1 MAHIDVYSMPPEQ
14 KRAYL
19 GSFPAEVFYEAAKI
33 CGARLPVGRPAK
45 DTADN
50 IYRIVSITP
59 TVANAIVTRLNRLYP
74 DGFRSTANDWTDDPA
89 PSRPQAGALNGE
101 PVAPMQTPLES
112 PVSDAALQALGVRVG
127 ALESWRNGS
136 PDEFNIKGW
145 IHNAVSPVSQALA
158 DSNSRLTS
166 RIEALEKQTPIVI
179 QTPVFKSEPISGQH
193 YQFPR
198 MVKWLTLKH
207 NVMLIGPAG
216 TGKTSA
222 AVAFAD
228 AMKLPL
234 YSQPLSLDS
243 MAVLGFVIPNGDIIE
258 SEFYKAWVNGGVFL
272 WDEIS
277 MSAPDAVG
285 ALNAALANGFC
296 TLAGLGN
303 VKRHPDF
310 YCIAG
315 DNSDTGASA
324 EFSARSLLDGASL
337 DRFRRIDWPVDPLI
351 EDKVSGG
358 HSSWVAA
365 VRAIRAFITDNGIA
379 HVGATMRGVIAG
391 AEALSAGCFT
401 RTEILEDTMRKGV
414 LVAEWSRVVSL
425 PAVRAFLQGA

>member
-1 MAHIDVYSMPPEQ
+1 MTPNEIYSLTPEQ

-74 DGFRSTANDWTDDPA
+74 NGFQSTANDWTDGPA
-89 PSRPQAGALNGE
+89 PIPAPVPVPVQAPQ
-101 PVAPMQTPLES
+101 ES
-112 PVSDAALQALGVRVG
+112 PQNPVSDAALQALGVRVE
-127 ALESWRNGS
+127 ALESWRNSS
-136 PDEFNIKGW
+136 PDEYDIKRW
-145 IHNAVSPVSQALA
+145 IVGAVTPVSEALA
-158 DSNSRLTS
+158 NSNSRLTA
-166 RIEALEKQTPIVI
+166 RLEALEKQTPIVI
-179 QTPVFKSEPISGQH
+179 QTPNIKSEPITGQH

-198 MVKWLTLKH
+198 MVKWLMLKH

-296 TLAGLGN
+296 TLAGIGN

-351 EDKVSGG
+351 EDRVSGG
-358 HSSWVAA
+358 HASWVAA
-365 VRAIRAFITDNGIA
+365 VRAIRAFITDNGIS

-391 AEALSAGCFT
+391 AEALTAGCFT

-414 LVAEWSRVVSL
+414 LVAEWSRVISL